1 MHQIYHR
8 LIIAAGICALAVSSS
23 ARADEVLNIYAWS
36 ESLSPELIRK
46 FEDATGTKVN
56 FDSFTSNEDALTKLQ
71 IGNSGYDLI
80 TPSQHFVRIMI
91 DEGLLENF
99 HANQLPAFAQ
109 VRPEWANQWWD
120 PTGEYSIPLA
130 WGTTGFT
137 VNRNVYQG
145 PVDSWQVFFEP
156 PPELQ
161 GRIANSNSP
170 DEVIAQAS
178 IYLGVPLCSEDPAEM
193 VRVRDLL
200 VAQKPYVVIYSTDDI
215 GNRIAGGEVG
225 AHSWWDGDTL
235 RARLNDGA
243 PIEYAMPKEGLVG
256 WMDSFVIPKGA
267 ANAENAIAFI
277 NFMSELENATIQ
289 YNYYSHAAPVQIDD
303 TLAIYNPQNAPELFP
318 EVPIVFQPAC
328 SPKAQEL
335 IGRVWQDVMK

>member
-1 MHQIYHR
+1 MQLKCQR
-8 LIIAAGICALAVSSS
+8 LIIAAGIFALASASG
-23 ARADEVLNIYAWS
+23 ARADGVLNVYAWA
-36 ESLSPELIRK
+36 ESLSPDLIRK
-46 FEDATGTKVN
+46 FEETTGTKIN

-80 TPSQHFVRIMI
+80 TPSQHFVKIMI
-91 DEGLLENF
+91 GEGLLEDF
-99 HANQLPAFAQ
+99 HADQIPAFVH
-109 VRPEWANQWWD
+109 VRPEWAHQWWD

-145 PVDSWQVFFEP
+145 PIDSWQVFFEP

-161 GRIANSNSP
+161 GHIADSNSP

-178 IYLGVPLCSEDPAEM
+178 IYLDVPLCSEDPQEM
-193 VRVRDLL
+193 VKVRDLL
-200 VAQKPYVVIYSTDDI
+200 VAQKPYVAIYSTDDI
-215 GNRIAGGEVG
+215 GNRISGGEVG

-267 ANAENAIAFI
+267 ANMDNAIDFI
-277 NFMSELENATIQ
+277 NFMSEPENATVQ
-289 YNYYSHAAPVQIDD
+289 YNYYGHASPIQIDESK
-303 TLAIYNPQNAPELFP
+303 AIYNKENAPELFP
-318 EVPIVFQPAC
+318 DVPIVFQPAC

-335 IGRVWQDVMK
+335 IARVWQDVMK